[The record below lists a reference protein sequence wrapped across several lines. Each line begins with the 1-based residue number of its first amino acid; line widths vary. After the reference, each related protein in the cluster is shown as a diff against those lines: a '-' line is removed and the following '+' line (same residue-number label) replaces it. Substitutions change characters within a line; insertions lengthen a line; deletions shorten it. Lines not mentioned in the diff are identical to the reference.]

1 MQILLSI
8 TQPLA
13 SEHAQADV
21 SAYEQLQHWQTSDG
35 FQSDWI
41 LFIAV
46 NLRNF
51 LEIWKRRQAASCTMS
66 VFDDAWLEKEV
77 QAEHLPSSRS
87 AAQTQHSI
95 VIHQ

>member
-51 LEIWKRRQAASCTMS
+51 WRSGSAVKLHLSTMS

-87 AAQTQHSI
+87 SAQTQHSI